1 VLANAAGIRDHGG
14 GDLVRSA
21 RGTLGAAALYTWRRM
36 RMVDV
41 IVRKRDGASLSRQEI
56 DFVVAGLTSGTIP
69 DYQVAALLMAMLLR
83 GLSGEETAW
92 LTEAMTASGGRVDL
106 RAIPG
111 TKVGKHSTGGV
122 GDKTSIVVAPLV
134 AACGVVVPKSS
145 GRALGHTGGTIDKL
159 ESIPGFRVAL
169 ARDEFIAVLAEIGC
183 AFVGQTGEIAP
194 ADRKMYALRDVT
206 GTIESVPLIA
216 SSIMSK
222 KVAEGTDALLLDV
235 KVGRGAFMKSEAE
248 ARELALAMVGIGA
261 RVGLRTQAVLTAMDA
276 PIGRAVGNA
285 LEVVECLETLRGRG
299 PADLE
304 HLCLELA
311 ARMVVLATGRARP
324 EADALVEEAL
334 RTGAALEVFRRVVER
349 QGGDPR
355 VIDDYARLP
364 GAAGQEPW
372 LAGRDGFVTAIDAL
386 RVGRASMALG
396 AGRDRV
402 DAAIDPGAGIVLHVT
417 PGDRV
422 TRGQVIADLHVGASA
437 RSDDAAAWLRGAI
450 EIGDEPPPP
459 QPLVLGAVP

>member
-1 VLANAAGIRDHGG
+1 
-14 GDLVRSA
+14 
-21 RGTLGAAALYTWRRM
+21 M

-41 IVRKRDGASLSRQEI
+41 IVRKRDGASLSREDI

-83 GLSGEETAW
+83 GLSADETAW

-106 RAIPG
+106 SAIPR

-159 ESIPGFRVAL
+159 ESIPGFRVSL
-169 ARDEFIAVLAEIGC
+169 TRDEFVAALAEIGC

-194 ADRKMYALRDVT
+194 ADKKLYALRDVT
-206 GTIESVPLIA
+206 GTIDSVPLIA

-235 KVGRGAFMKSEAE
+235 KVGRGAFMTSEAQ
-248 ARELALAMVGIGA
+248 ARELAGAMVGIGA
-261 RVGLRTQAVLTAMDA
+261 RVGLRTEALLTAMDA
-276 PIGRAVGNA
+276 PIGRAIGNA
-285 LEVVECLETLRGRG
+285 LEIVECLETLHGRG

-304 HLCLELA
+304 ELCLELA
-311 ARMVVLATGRARP
+311 ARMVVLATGRARR
-324 EADALVEEAL
+324 EANALVGDAL
-334 RTGAALEVFRRVVER
+334 RSGAALDVFRRVVER

-364 GAAGQEPW
+364 RAARLEPW
-372 LAGRDGFVTAIDAL
+372 VAERDGFVTGLDAL

-402 DAAIDPGAGIVLHVT
+402 DAAIDPGAGIVLHVK

-422 TRGQVIADLHVGASA
+422 TRGQVLADLHVGTSA
-437 RSDDAAAWLRGAI
+437 RADDAARWLRGAA
-450 EIGDEPPPP
+450 EIGDEPPPA
-459 QPLVLGAVP
+459 QPLVVAVVS

>member
-1 VLANAAGIRDHGG
+1 
-14 GDLVRSA
+14 
-21 RGTLGAAALYTWRRM
+21 M

-41 IVRKRDGASLSRQEI
+41 IVRKRDGASLSREDI

-83 GLSGEETAW
+83 GLSADETAW

-106 RAIPG
+106 SAIPR

-159 ESIPGFRVAL
+159 ESIPGFRVSL
-169 ARDEFIAVLAEIGC
+169 TRDEFVASLAEIGC

-194 ADRKMYALRDVT
+194 ADKKLYALRDVT
-206 GTIESVPLIA
+206 GTIDSVPLIA

-235 KVGRGAFMKSEAE
+235 KVGRGAFMTSEAQ
-248 ARELALAMVGIGA
+248 ARELAGAMVGIGA
-261 RVGLRTQAVLTAMDA
+261 RVGLRTEALLTAMDA
-276 PIGRAVGNA
+276 PIGRAIGNA
-285 LEVVECLETLRGRG
+285 LEIVECLETLHGRG

-304 HLCLELA
+304 ELCLELA
-311 ARMVVLATGRARP
+311 ARMVVLATGRARR
-324 EADALVEEAL
+324 EANALVGDAL
-334 RTGAALEVFRRVVER
+334 RSGAALDVFRRVVER

-364 GAAGQEPW
+364 RAARLEPW
-372 LAGRDGFVTAIDAL
+372 VAERDGFVTGLDAL

-402 DAAIDPGAGIVLHVT
+402 DAAIDPGAGIVLHVK

-422 TRGQVIADLHVGASA
+422 TRGQVLADLHVGTSA
-437 RSDDAAAWLRGAI
+437 RADDAARWLRGAA
-450 EIGDEPPPP
+450 EIGDEPPPA
-459 QPLVLGAVP
+459 QPLVVAVVS

>member
-1 VLANAAGIRDHGG
+1 
-14 GDLVRSA
+14 
-21 RGTLGAAALYTWRRM
+21 M

-41 IVRKRDGASLSRQEI
+41 IVRKRDGGTLSRENI

-83 GLSGEETAW
+83 GLSADETAW

-106 RAIPG
+106 SAIPG

-159 ESIPGFRVAL
+159 ESIPGFRVSL
-169 ARDEFIAVLAEIGC
+169 TRDEFVASLAEIGC

-194 ADRKMYALRDVT
+194 ADKKLYALRDVT
-206 GTIESVPLIA
+206 GTIDSVPLIA

-235 KVGRGAFMKSEAE
+235 KVGRGAFMKSEAQ
-248 ARELALAMVGIGA
+248 ARELAGAMVGIGT
-261 RVGLRTQAVLTAMDA
+261 RVGLRTEALLTAMDA

-285 LEVVECLETLRGRG
+285 LEIVECLETLHGRG

-304 HLCLELA
+304 ELCLELA
-311 ARMVVLATGRARP
+311 ARMVVLATGRARH
-324 EADALVEEAL
+324 EANALVGEAL
-334 RTGAALEVFRRVVER
+334 RSGAALALFRRVVER
-349 QGGDPR
+349 QGGDPH
-355 VIDDYARLP
+355 VIDDYGQLP
-364 GAAGQEPW
+364 RAAKLEPW
-372 LAGRDGFVTAIDAL
+372 VAERDGFVTGLDAL

-402 DAAIDPGAGIVLHVT
+402 DAVIDPGAGIVLRVK

-422 TRGQVIADLHVGASA
+422 TRGQVLADLHVGASA
-437 RSDDAAAWLRGAI
+437 RVDDAAPWLRGAAD
-450 EIGDEPPPP
+450 IGDEPPPA
-459 QPLVLGAVP
+459 QPLVIGVVS

>member
-1 VLANAAGIRDHGG
+1 
-14 GDLVRSA
+14 
-21 RGTLGAAALYTWRRM
+21 M

-41 IVRKRDGASLSRQEI
+41 IVRKRDGGTLSRENI

-83 GLSGEETAW
+83 GLSADETAW

-106 RAIPG
+106 SAIPR

-159 ESIPGFRVAL
+159 ESIPGFRVSL
-169 ARDEFIAVLAEIGC
+169 TRDEFVAALAEIGC

-194 ADRKMYALRDVT
+194 ADKKLYALRDVT
-206 GTIESVPLIA
+206 GTIDSVPLIA

-235 KVGRGAFMKSEAE
+235 KVGRGAFMTSEAQ
-248 ARELALAMVGIGA
+248 ARELAGAMVGIGA
-261 RVGLRTQAVLTAMDA
+261 RVGLRTEALLTAMDA
-276 PIGRAVGNA
+276 PIGRAIGNA
-285 LEVVECLETLRGRG
+285 LEIVECLETLHGRG

-304 HLCLELA
+304 ELCLELA
-311 ARMVVLATGRARP
+311 ARMVVLATGRARR
-324 EADALVEEAL
+324 EANALVGDAL
-334 RTGAALEVFRRVVER
+334 RSGAALDVFRRVVER

-364 GAAGQEPW
+364 RAARLEPW
-372 LAGRDGFVTAIDAL
+372 VAERDGFVTGLDAL

-402 DAAIDPGAGIVLHVT
+402 DAAIDPGAGIVLHVK

-422 TRGQVIADLHVGASA
+422 TRGQVLADLHVGTSA
-437 RSDDAAAWLRGAI
+437 RADDAARWLRGAA
-450 EIGDEPPPP
+450 EIGDEPPPA
-459 QPLVLGAVP
+459 QPLVVAVVS

>member
-1 VLANAAGIRDHGG
+1 
-14 GDLVRSA
+14 
-21 RGTLGAAALYTWRRM
+21 M

-41 IVRKRDGASLSRQEI
+41 IVRKRDGGTLSREDI

-83 GLSGEETAW
+83 GLSADETAW

-106 RAIPG
+106 SAIPG

-159 ESIPGFRVAL
+159 ESIPGFRVSL
-169 ARDEFIAVLAEIGC
+169 TRDEFVAALAEIGC

-194 ADRKMYALRDVT
+194 ADKKLYALRDVT
-206 GTIESVPLIA
+206 GTIDSVPLIA

-235 KVGRGAFMKSEAE
+235 KVGRGAFMKSEAQ
-248 ARELALAMVGIGA
+248 ARELAGAMVGIGA
-261 RVGLRTQAVLTAMDA
+261 RVGLRTEALLTAMDA

-285 LEVVECLETLRGRG
+285 LEIVECLETLHGRG

-304 HLCLELA
+304 ELCLELA
-311 ARMVVLATGRARP
+311 ARMVVLVTGRTRH
-324 EADALVEEAL
+324 EAGALVGQAL
-334 RTGAALEVFRRVVER
+334 RSGAALGVFRRVVER

-364 GAAGQEPW
+364 RARRLEPW
-372 LAGRDGFVTAIDAL
+372 VAERDGFVTGLDAL

-402 DAAIDPGAGIVLHVT
+402 DAAIDPGAGIVLRVK

-422 TRGQVIADLHVGASA
+422 TRGQVLADLHVGASA
-437 RSDDAAAWLRGAI
+437 RVDDAARWLREAA

-459 QPLVLGAVP
+459 LPLVLGALS